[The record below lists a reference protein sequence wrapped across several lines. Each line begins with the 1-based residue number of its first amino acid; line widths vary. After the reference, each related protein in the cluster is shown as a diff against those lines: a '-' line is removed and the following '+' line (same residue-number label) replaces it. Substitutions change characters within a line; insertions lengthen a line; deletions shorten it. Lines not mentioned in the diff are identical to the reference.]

1 MVQSAGMTKS
11 ERKKLK
17 KKKRLEQRD
26 TRRKERESME
36 RKNSLVKYG
45 LIAVI
50 VLVAAFYL
58 YNRDSNLAEAP
69 TLSLVPAVYDFGDVS
84 VQGGIVST
92 AMTVKNEGSSDLII
106 NDMDSSCGCTSAT
119 ISKDGIEGPVFG
131 MKMHGTNPVGWSETL
146 KPGETALLNIYYN
159 PMVHP
164 DLRGPVTRAI
174 SLFSND
180 PRRKVSVAK
189 VEVNQVD

>member
-1 MVQSAGMTKS
+1 MQSKEMSKS

-17 KKKRLEQRD
+17 KKKRLEQREA
-26 TRRKERESME
+26 RRKERESME

-45 LIAVI
+45 VIAVI
-50 VLVAAFYL
+50 VIVAAFYL
-58 YNRDSNLAEAP
+58 FNRDSSLAEAAIIK
-69 TLSLVPAVYDFGDVS
+69 LDPAVHDFGDVS
-84 VQGGIVST
+84 VRGGVVN
-92 AMTVKNEGSSDLII
+92 TVMAIKNEGESDLVI

-119 ISKDGIEGPVFG
+119 ITKDGIEGPVFG

-146 KPGETALLNIYYN
+146 KPGETAQLNIYYN

-180 PRRKVSVAK
+180 PQRKVSVAK